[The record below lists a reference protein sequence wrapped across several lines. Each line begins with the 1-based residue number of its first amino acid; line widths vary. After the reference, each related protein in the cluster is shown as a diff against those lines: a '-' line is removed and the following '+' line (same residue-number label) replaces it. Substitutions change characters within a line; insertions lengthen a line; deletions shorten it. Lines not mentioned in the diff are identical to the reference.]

1 MTDKIILPHNHDE
14 NTLRLLSNKPAPD
27 VFTTV
32 SATFGLISDST
43 RLEILW
49 LLCHS
54 EECVMNIAAAVEMS
68 SPAVSHHLRIL
79 KNSGLLKTRRTG
91 KEVYYTLADTEEA
104 NLVHRIVDSIFEINC
119 DEYKDHDKSNNR

>member
-14 NTLRLLSNKPAPD
+14 NTLRLLSNKPSPD

-79 KNSGLLKTRRTG
+79 KNSGLITSKRNG
-91 KEVYYTLADTEEA
+91 KEMYYRVADTPIAASLHHTMEQIA
-104 NLVHRIVDSIFEINC
+104 EISC
-119 DEYKDHDKSNNR
+119 PGGIDK